1 MLRVLTASLHLGL
14 IVWHWEDLLDTSQLW
29 HGTIRGVIEFG
40 AVMVCLQHH
49 RAVSK
54 LLNKAVLALD
64 GGVRDLGDFVASE
77 AVPPLVGPFVDEI
90 NDVEGVD
97 KIDERVANVAVVGE
111 VDSQVHEVVFAPT

>member
-29 HGTIRGVIEFG
+29 HGTIRGVIELLTSALLKCNTSPVELPYFG

-64 GGVRDLGDFVASE
+64 G
-77 AVPPLVGPFVDEI
+77 
-90 NDVEGVD
+90 
-97 KIDERVANVAVVGE
+97 
-111 VDSQVHEVVFAPT
+111 